1 MNLPSL
7 SISRHVLAAAF
18 SLLIVL
24 LGLVGFTRVGVDRLP
39 NVEFPTLTISTG
51 LPGASPA
58 TVAQTVTQPLEARLN
73 TISGIDNL
81 SSVSSSGRSSI
92 TISFSADK
100 DMAEA
105 LNDVQSRV
113 SQARRELP
121 ADADASV
128 VQKFDINAEPVLWMT
143 LSGARTPMELTLQAQ
158 RIQRRLETVAG
169 VGEVRL
175 RGDATQVLAVT
186 LDERRLAALDLTAA
200 EVRQAFAA
208 QHLSGAGGRLKTEGR
223 QFQLELD
230 FEFKT
235 PEELAEMPLT
245 TRDGRQIRLSDVALV
260 QEAPADTRG
269 FARYNGQPAVALGIV
284 RASGANPVDVIDAV
298 RQRVQEELA
307 PRLEEGMKL
316 EVVSDEGAP
325 IKALVSSLQSHL
337 LEGTLLTALVTWLF
351 LKSLRATTVIATA
364 IPVSLLGAVAVLFLA
379 DYTFNSFTLL
389 ALLLLIGVVV
399 DDAIVVLE
407 NIYRTREHNPDM
419 GPEESAARGSSEV
432 MFAVMAATLTLV
444 CVFGPVIF
452 LPGVLGQFFTAFA
465 VTVVVGVLVSWF
477 VSMTLTPMLC
487 AKFLRSPQAD
497 KGVTAWLEQAFRRM
511 EARYL
516 QGLVWSLKF
525 PKTLLLLA
533 ALTLV
538 PSAFLFTQVKKEFS
552 PQVEDGRL
560 SVTLN
565 VPSGLSRPEL
575 LDLSEK
581 AEETLSQFP
590 EVAGT
595 LSTFN
600 DGGRSGSDSISLS
613 VTLHEQRKRSQAE
626 VMAEL
631 ERRLAQEPGWRSSV
645 RAGASVGGGAG
656 GAPLQFVLQG
666 PNFEELRQHVERM
679 QDTLSAKPGL
689 QGLRHNLDNGL
700 PQLQVQIDRAA
711 AARAGVSPREVSQSV
726 AALTGQAVL
735 GRYTSEKG
743 ERQDVVLRSGLG
755 TAPSSAQVLDQ
766 VQVRSAQGQRVALAG
781 LVTPVPQGA
790 PSALQRYNQQ
800 YAVSFSASPTISL
813 GEAVAFVREAAAE
826 LPPEYSVQ
834 FTGQAEE
841 FRKVGGNLG
850 LMFGLALV
858 LLYLVLASQFNS
870 YGQPFVVMLAQ
881 PLAIIGGV
889 GALYLTGQT
898 LNIYSIIGLML
909 LLGLVAK
916 TSILLVD
923 QTNQAREQGMT
934 AREALLHACPMRLRP
949 VLMTSLTVILAM
961 LPAAMGLGAGAEN
974 NQPLSVAI
982 IGGMVSS
989 TVLTLFVVPAAYL
1002 AWQRKE
1008 KTQA

>member
-1 MNLPSL
+1 MNLPAM
-7 SISRHVLAAAF
+7 SISRHVLAATF

-24 LGLVGFTRVGVDRLP
+24 LGVLGFTRVGVDRLP
-39 NVEFPTLTISTG
+39 NVEFPTLTVSTG

-58 TVAQTVTQPLEARLN
+58 TVAQTVTQPLESRLN
-73 TISGIDNL
+73 TISGIDSL
-81 SSVSSSGRSSI
+81 SSVSTSGRSSI
-92 TISFSADK
+92 TLTFNADK

-121 ADADASV
+121 SDADASV

-143 LSGARTPMELTLQAQ
+143 LSGPRTPMELTLQAQ

-186 LDERRLAALDLTAA
+186 LDERRLAALDLTAT

-230 FEFKT
+230 FEYKT
-235 PEELAEMPLT
+235 PQELADMPLAV
-245 TRDGRQIRLSDVALV
+245 RDGRQIRLGDVALV

-269 FARYNGQPAVALGIV
+269 FARYNGQPSVALGIV

-298 RQRVQEELA
+298 RERVDQELA
-307 PRLEEGMKL
+307 PRLEEGLKL
-316 EVVSDEGAP
+316 EVVSDEGKP
-325 IKALVSSLQSHL
+325 IKELVSSLQSHL

-364 IPVSLLGAVAVLFLA
+364 IPVSLLGAVAVLYLA

-407 NIYRTREHNPDM
+407 NIYRTREHHPEM
-419 GPEESAARGSSEV
+419 GADESAERGASEV

-465 VTVVVGVLVSWF
+465 VTVVAGVLISWF

-487 AKFLRSPQAD
+487 AKFLRSTQAE
-497 KGVTAWLEQAFRRM
+497 KGMAAWLEQAFRRM
-511 EARYL
+511 EHRYL
-516 QGLVWSLKF
+516 KGLEWSLAF
-525 PKTLLLLA
+525 PKTVLVLA

-538 PSAFLFTQVKKEFS
+538 PSAYLFTQVKKEFS

-560 SVTLN
+560 SISLTL
-565 VPSGLSRPEL
+565 PGGLGQAQL
-575 LDLSEK
+575 LSLAEQAQALVSE
-581 AEETLSQFP
+581 TP

-595 LSTFN
+595 LATFN

-613 VTLHEQRKRSQAE
+613 VTLKEERERSQSA

-631 ERRLAQEPGWRSSV
+631 ERRFVQVPAWRASV
-645 RAGASVGGGAG
+645 RAGASAGGAAG

-666 PNFEELRQHVERM
+666 TNFEELRAQVERM

-689 QGLRHNLDNGL
+689 QGIRHNLDSGL
-700 PQLQVQIDRAA
+700 PQLQVQIDRTA
-711 AARAGVSPREVSQSV
+711 AARAGVSPREVSQALS
-726 AALTGQAVL
+726 ALTGQSVL
-735 GRYTSEKG
+735 GRYTSTLG

-755 TAPSSAQVLDQ
+755 TSPSSAEVLDQ
-766 VQVRSAQGQRVALAG
+766 VQVRSSQGQRVALAG
-781 LVTPVPQGA
+781 LVTPLPQGA

-800 YAVSFSASPTISL
+800 YAVTFSASPSISL
-813 GEAVAFVREAAAE
+813 GEAVTLVREAADE
-826 LPPEYSVQ
+826 LPSGFSVQ

-850 LMFGLALV
+850 LMFGLALL

-870 YGQPFVVMLAQ
+870 YAQPFVVMLAQ
-881 PLAIIGGV
+881 PLAVVGGV
-889 GALYLTGQT
+889 GALYLTGQS

-923 QTNQAREQGMT
+923 QTNLARASGMG
-934 AREALLHACPMRLRP
+934 AREALLLACPMRLRP
-949 VLMTSLTVILAM
+949 VLMTSLTVVLAM

-1008 KTQA
+1008 KAAG